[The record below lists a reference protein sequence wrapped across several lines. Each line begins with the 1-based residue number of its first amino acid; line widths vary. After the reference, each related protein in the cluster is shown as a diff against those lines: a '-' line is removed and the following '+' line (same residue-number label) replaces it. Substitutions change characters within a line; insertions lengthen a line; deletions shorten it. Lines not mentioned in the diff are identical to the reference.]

1 MVDCGGGRTGEVE
14 KNPTNIKDKYLKKYS
29 IFFLVL
35 LPSRRVF
42 KHILRKTRKKV
53 KKIK

>member
-42 KHILRKTRKKV
+42 KTYSEKNSEKS
-53 KKIK
+53 